1 MKLRLVIITEII
13 APYRIPVFN
22 ALTRHPEVEP
32 HVIFLSETDSSLREW
47 EVRKNEIAFSYEVL
61 PSFRRRVGKY
71 NLLLNRG
78 ITTALRRAAPDVLLC
93 GGYSYVAGWQAAA
106 WARRRGVPVLLWI
119 ESTAQDRRRNFP
131 AIERLKKRFVESSD
145 GFVVPGRSS
154 AEYLKA
160 FGVAEHMIFH
170 APNAVDNDF
179 FASRS
184 GQKCDTNPSVR
195 LPPRFFLFVGRL
207 VAGKGVFDLMAA
219 YGKLPPSL
227 RENFSLVFAG
237 GGTCRPELERLA
249 HRIRPGKI
257 VFTGFLEKEDLASI
271 YGRAAVLVFPTHSDV
286 WGLVVN
292 EAMASGLPVIATSVA
307 GCVADLVQD
316 GWNGLVVP
324 PSNPDTL
331 AYAMESLAVNPEL
344 RASMA
349 VHSRQ
354 RSREYSP
361 EACARGLAQ
370 SATALEGVHG

>member
-237 GGTCRPELERLA
+237 GGTCRRELERLA
-249 HRIRPGKI
+249 HRIRQGKI

-307 GCVADLVQD
+307 GCVADMVRD
-316 GWNGLVVP
+316 GENGYVVP
-324 PSNPDTL
+324 PHNPQTLSN
-331 AYAMESLAVNPEL
+331 AMAAVA
-344 RASMA
+344 RASQ
-349 VHSRQ
+349 SERRQ
-354 RSREYSP
+354 MSKNSFETGVRFSP
-361 EACARGLAQ
+361 QCWA
-370 SATALEGVHG
+370 EGVVQ